1 MSDRRNNGAGV
12 VWLLLLVLALVG
24 YIILDAKKDNQQQRV
39 LDDLLH
45 RVFVLEQR

>member
-1 MSDRRNNGAGV
+1 MSNGRNNGAGV

-45 RVFVLEQR
+45 RVFMLEQQ